1 MDVHT
6 VGVIGAG
13 QMGAGIAQVTAQAG
27 IPVIMQDV
35 SAEFCKRGF
44 EGIRK
49 NLDRMIQ
56 RGRFKPEERDRV
68 LESIK
73 TGTDLAMMKKADFV
87 IEAVTENEDAKIGI
101 FQQLDKVC
109 DPDVIFAS
117 NTSSISITRMGAR
130 TTRADKVIG
139 MHFMNPVPAMKLV
152 EIIRGLATSDETYH
166 ATQKL
171 AERVGKSTMTAQDFP
186 GFIVNRVLLPMIN
199 EAIYT
204 LYEGVGGVT
213 DIDTA
218 MKLGTNQ
225 PMGPLELA
233 DLIGLDTCL
242 AIMEVMHRVLGDDK
256 YRPCPLLKKYVD
268 AGYLGRK
275 TPRLLHLQRTGESGP
290 AASAAIG
297 ARPCQIASI
306 DRNSRRRVKMVV
318 KAFILID
325 TSPGKA
331 RDVAAKIRQVK
342 GVSMAHAVTGPHDII
357 AIAEAPDVTTLGE
370 LVVQGIES
378 VVALNRSLTSI
389 VAD

>member
-1 MDVHT
+1 MSIGT

-13 QMGAGIAQVTAQAG
+13 QMGAGVAQVAAQAG
-27 IPVIMQDV
+27 VKVLLTDI
-35 SAEFCKRGF
+35 SEEFVARGR
-44 EGIRK
+44 ETVAR
-49 NLDRMIQ
+49 NLDRMLQ

-73 TGTDLAMMKKADFV
+73 TGTEIEMMKKADFV
-87 IEAVTENEDAKIGI
+87 IEAVTENEDAKIAI
-101 FQQLDKVC
+101 FQRLDKVC

-152 EIIRGLATSDETYH
+152 EIIRGLATSDETYR
-166 ATQKL
+166 ATQTL

-275 TPRLLHLQRTGESGP
+275 TNRGFYIYNE
-290 AASAAIG
+290 
-297 ARPCQIASI
+297 
-306 DRNSRRRVKMVV
+306 
-318 KAFILID
+318 
-325 TSPGKA
+325 
-331 RDVAAKIRQVK
+331 
-342 GVSMAHAVTGPHDII
+342 
-357 AIAEAPDVTTLGE
+357 
-370 LVVQGIES
+370 QGNP
-378 VVALNRSLTSI
+378 VPPPPLR
-389 VAD
+389 